1 MKSSLLEESMGT
13 RSTGKHSQPIPKQ
26 VRNRSR
32 VDRLAGVSLSLL
44 ACLPVLLLIAII
56 SALWVRAR
64 LILATGSLWMLL
76 SSEIWRPM
84 RAEFGFLPFILGTLW
99 VTGVAMFLAVPPA
112 LLSAIYLAEYARPR
126 ARSLAKPLIDLLA
139 AIPSVV
145 YGVWGVIVVV
155 PWVGSSVAPQLSRW
169 LGFWPLFS
177 NRNPTGFGILA
188 GGIVLAVMVVPFI
201 SSVTYE
207 VLQALPAGMREASL
221 ALGATRWQTIKH
233 ALLPQALPGVA
244 AGIVFGAS
252 RALGETMAVLMV
264 VGNVIQVPH
273 SIFDAAYPLP
283 ALIANNYGEM
293 LSIPLYDAAL
303 LAAALVLLLI
313 VLIFNLLST
322 LALRRIIRSWSQ

>member
-76 SSEIWRPM
+76 SSEIWHPM